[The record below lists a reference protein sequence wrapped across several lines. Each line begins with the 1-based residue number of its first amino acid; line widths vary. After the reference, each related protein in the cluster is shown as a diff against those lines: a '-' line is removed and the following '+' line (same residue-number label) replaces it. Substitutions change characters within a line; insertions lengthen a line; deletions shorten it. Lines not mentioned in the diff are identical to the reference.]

1 MVGSRSLRDVSRLM
15 DPEFRSFLYRLA
27 DDSALLARYRADPES
42 VMLEAR
48 LTQEQQEVLRSGDTT
63 RLTEHVGIPLPP
75 IIIVP
80 GG

>member
-1 MVGSRSLRDVSRLM
+1 M

-27 DDSALLARYRADPES
+27 DDSDLLVRYREDPEA
-42 VMLEAR
+42 VMLEAH
-48 LTQEQQEVLRSGDTT
+48 LTDEQQEVLRSGDPT
-63 RLTEHVGIPLPP
+63 RLTEHAGIPLPP